1 MIPAF
6 QTGYDKAMRPISASS
21 IELWTMCRRR
31 WAFAYLSND
40 RDAGGIAAE
49 AGKRVHALL
58 EEAGDSEPAQ
68 VEQWVTTQL
77 DNEGDE
83 RIVVYD
89 LSRMARA
96 LWAKNPGDKALGFEV
111 EFERVL
117 YGLPFKG
124 IIDRL
129 SAKFILDYKTTGG
142 LLKYAKTPFKL
153 KTDVQ
158 RLIYWAAYPDVE
170 NALWLTGTFAN
181 SEGARKDPD
190 AVPYEVR
197 ASLLRN
203 ETARDTEAFKL
214 HVLTPAEEIARVRA
228 GTDPMSFPLPDN
240 ALAFY
245 DSPCKKFPPDGC
257 PHYKTC
263 HKSKFSL
270 KVKAVPEPEP
280 VLATVAIEPV
290 VPVPPEFLIENLYI
304 DCFPLFQTD
313 EPIVFGH
320 QYVHKAEREVATD
333 RGLDHALLADFA
345 KGPPMV
351 AMELVA
357 QLELI
362 APIKHFYLETKT
374 NEGRGVL
381 NQLMGRSRQVYKGMF

>member
-1 MIPAF
+1 
-6 QTGYDKAMRPISASS
+6 
-21 IELWTMCRRR
+21 MCRRR
-31 WAFAYLSND
+31 WAFAYLAD
-40 RDAGGIAAE
+40 QRDQGGFATE

-58 EEAGDSEPAQ
+58 EEAGDGEPAV
-68 VEQWVTTQL
+68 VEQWVTTQIGS
-77 DNEGDE
+77 DGEE

-89 LSRMARA
+89 LTRMAHA
-96 LWAKNPGDKALGFEV
+96 LWRKNPGDPNP
-111 EFERVL
+111 EFERDFVKEL
-117 YGLPFKG
+117 FGIPFKG
-124 IIDRL
+124 VVDRL
-129 SAKFILDYKTTGG
+129 SAKYILDYKTTGG

-158 RLIYWAAYPDVE
+158 RLVYWAAYPE
-170 NALWLTGTFAN
+170 TEYSLWLTGTFAN
-181 SEGARKDPD
+181 SEGAKKDPD
-190 AVPYEVR
+190 AIPYEVR

-203 ETARDTEAFKL
+203 EPARDTEAFKL
-214 HVLTPAEEIARVRA
+214 HVLTPAEEIAAVVP

-240 ALAFY
+240 ALAFW

-263 HKSKFSL
+263 HPKTSKFSL
-270 KVKAVPEPEP
+270 KVKPPVEAIQLVPAPTP
-280 VLATVAIEPV
+280 VEVSVT
-290 VPVPPEFLIENLYI
+290 PEFLIENLYI
-304 DCFPLFQTD
+304 DCFPMFQTD
-313 EPIVFGH
+313 EPVVFGH
-320 QYVHKAEREVATD
+320 QYVHRAEREVATD

>member
-1 MIPAF
+1 
-6 QTGYDKAMRPISASS
+6 
-21 IELWTMCRRR
+21 MCRRR
-31 WAFAYLSND
+31 WAFAYLAD
-40 RDAGGIAAE
+40 QRDQGGFATE

-58 EEAGDSEPAQ
+58 EEAGDGEPAE
-68 VEQWVTTQL
+68 VEQWVTTQK
-77 DNEGDE
+77 DFEGED

-89 LSRMARA
+89 LTRMARA
-96 LWAKNPGDKALGFEV
+96 LWRKNPGDEAIAFED
-111 EFERVL
+111 EFEKEL
-117 YGLPFKG
+117 YGLLFKG
-124 IIDRL
+124 VIDRRSL
-129 SAKFILDYKTTGG
+129 KYILDYKTTGG
-142 LLKYAKTPFKL
+142 LLKYAKTPYKL

-158 RLIYWAAYPDVE
+158 RLIYWAAYPE
-170 NALWLTGTFAN
+170 TEYSLWLTGTFAN

-190 AVPYEVR
+190 AIPYEVR

-203 ETARDTEAFKL
+203 EPARDTEAFKL
-214 HVLTPAEEIARVRA
+214 HVLTPAEEIAAVLP

-240 ALAFY
+240 ALAFW

-263 HKSKFSL
+263 HPKTSKFSL
-270 KVKAVPEPEP
+270 KVKSPME
-280 VLATVAIEPV
+280 LAV
-290 VPVPPEFLIENLYI
+290 VPVEVAKAPEYLIENLYI

-320 QYVHKAEREVATD
+320 QYVHRAEREVATD

-345 KGPPMV
+345 KGPPMI

-362 APIKHFYLETKT
+362 APVKHFYLETKT

>member
-1 MIPAF
+1 
-6 QTGYDKAMRPISASS
+6 
-21 IELWTMCRRR
+21 MCRRR
-31 WAFAYLSND
+31 WAFAYLTND
-40 RDAGGIAAE
+40 RDAGGFATE

-58 EEAGDSEPAQ
+58 EHAGDDEPDI
-68 VEQWVTTQL
+68 VEPWVTTQL
-77 DNEGDE
+77 SSDGEE

-89 LSRMARA
+89 ITRMAHA
-96 LWAKNPGDKALGFEV
+96 LWRKNPGDEAIAFED
-111 EFERVL
+111 EFEKEL
-117 YGLPFKG
+117 HGLPFKG
-124 IIDRL
+124 VIDRR
-129 SAKFILDYKTTGG
+129 SVKHILDYKTTGG
-142 LLKYAKTPFKL
+142 LLKYAKTPHKL

-158 RLIYWAAYPDVE
+158 RLIYWAAFPETEYS
-170 NALWLTGTFAN
+170 LWLTGTFAN

-190 AVPYEVR
+190 VVPYEVR

-203 ETARDTEAFKL
+203 ERDRDTEAFKL
-214 HVLTPAEEIARVRA
+214 HVLTPAEEIAAVA
-228 GTDPMSFPLPDN
+228 LDTDPMSFPLPDN
-240 ALAFY
+240 ALAFW

-263 HKSKFSL
+263 HVKTSKFSL
-270 KVKAVPEPEP
+270 KVKPPMELAVAVVTTPVEVAKAPEY
-280 VLATVAIEPV
+280 
-290 VPVPPEFLIENLYI
+290 LIENLYV

-357 QLELI
+357 QLELL

>member
-1 MIPAF
+1 
-6 QTGYDKAMRPISASS
+6 
-21 IELWTMCRRR
+21 MCRRR
-31 WAFAYLSND
+31 WAFAYLADN
-40 RDAGGIAAE
+40 RDAGGFATE

-58 EEAGDSEPAQ
+58 EEAGDDEPAL
-68 VEQWVTTQL
+68 VEQWVTTQK
-77 DNEGDE
+77 DFEGDD

-89 LSRMARA
+89 LTRMARA
-96 LWAKNPGDKALGFEV
+96 LWRKNPGDKALGFEV

-124 IIDRL
+124 VIDRL
-129 SAKFILDYKTTGG
+129 SAKYILDYKTTGG

-190 AVPYEVR
+190 AIPYEVR

-203 ETARDTEAFKL
+203 EPARDTEAFKL
-214 HVLTPAEEIARVRA
+214 HVLTAAEEIASVAA
-228 GTDPMSFPLPDN
+228 GTDPMSFAMPDN
-240 ALAFY
+240 ALAY
-245 DSPCKKFPPDGC
+245 WDSPCKKFPPDGC
-257 PHYKTC
+257 PHYATC
-263 HKSKFSL
+263 YASKSKFSL
-270 KVKAVPEPEP
+270 KVKAVP
-280 VLATVAIEPV
+280 EPV
-290 VPVPPEFLIENLYI
+290 VPVPPEFLIENLYV

-313 EPIVFGH
+313 EPVVFGH